1 MANYRVSK
9 VQVQPGS
16 DGFVADWLGGE
27 GWSDLAS
34 NVLTYLR
41 SGQHSFVMATPEG
54 DAHFA
59 AMRDAA
65 GTEVLVAT
73 HQDGRLV
80 PLSSLQVQAPVP
92 TRQPAKPLLRHLRR
106 FLDAGSRF

>member
-16 DGFVADWLGGE
+16 DGFVAEWLGGE

-41 SGQHSFVMATPEG
+41 SGQHSFVMATPDG
-54 DAHFA
+54 DANFV

-65 GTEVLVAT
+65 GTEVLVAM
-73 HQDGRLV
+73 HADGRLV
-80 PLSSLQVQAPVP
+80 PLTALQPPAPAAP
-92 TRQPAKPLLRHLRR
+92 RQPERPLLRHLQK
-106 FLDAGSRF
+106 FLNAGSRL